1 VSADGPRWRVI
12 EAGLVGGLP
21 FLPGVLVLG
30 AIWGASALAVGIGHV
45 TAVVMS
51 AIVWSGAG
59 QFAALPLWRE
69 GVGIVAASVLMLSLR
84 FSLMAASMAPHLSAQ
99 RVPLPIRGLLAFAI
113 TDENYALGMTRRA
126 AITDE
131 NIALGST
138 RSSGHLD
145 VWYLLGAWVPLYVGW
160 LVGTV
165 LGVLFGSQV
174 PTQWQAPLSAIF
186 PIVFLTLTVLV
197 CTRPSMAMVAALAA
211 ALSVAGALV
220 LPAGWSVL
228 IAGLLASAAGP
239 LLDEVRKR

>member
-1 VSADGPRWRVI
+1 VTEPRWRIVA
-12 EAGLVGGLP
+12 AGLLGGLP

-30 AIWGASALAVGIGHV
+30 AIWGASALSVGIGQV
-45 TAVVMS
+45 SAVVMS

-69 GVGIVAASVLMLSLR
+69 GVGVVALSVLMLSLR

-99 RVPLPIRGLLAFAI
+99 RVPVPIRGLLAFAI

-126 AITDE
+126 
-131 NIALGST
+131 GY
-138 RSSGHLD
+138 LD
-145 VWYLLGAWVPLYVGW
+145 VWYLLGAWVPLYLGW
-160 LVGTV
+160 LIGTV

-174 PTQWQAPLSAIF
+174 PAEWQAPLSSIF

-197 CTRPSMAMVAALAA
+197 CTRPSMAVVAALGG

-220 LPAGWSVL
+220 LPAGWNVL
-228 IAGLLASAAGP
+228 IAGLLASAVGP
-239 LLDEVRKR
+239 VLDEHMKS